1 MIAKDAAFDAWWAT
15 EAPRFSSVSGSARLA
30 ARLGWDAA
38 KGVNTD
44 DGAWLPG
51 GRNSHWQSYKTTQ
64 PELFQIVVTK
74 TKAGTMSL
82 DWLEPVGA
90 DEGAWEGVACFSEAN
105 GPVEFWMAKDLFE
118 LVAPP
123 WAQAN
128 LEPLLEEAIIERVRR
143 HRLFTS
149 ASEAVLDFPDLDTV
163 PSELDSPSHHDMFA
177 SHEVNSSGR
186 RSRCPHGVAV
196 LNHCTKCD

>member
-1 MIAKDAAFDAWWAT
+1 VIMSDAFEAWWAT

-44 DGAWLPG
+44 HGGWL
-51 GRNSHWQSYKTTQ
+51 SHWQSCKTSQ

-74 TKAGTMSL
+74 TGAGTMSL
-82 DWLEPVGA
+82 DWLEPVGG
-90 DEGAWEGVACFSEAN
+90 DEGAWEGVPCFSEAN
-105 GPVEFWMAKDLFE
+105 GPVKFWMAPEVFE
-118 LVAPP
+118 RVAPP

-128 LEPLLEEAIIERVRR
+128 LEPLSEEAITERVRR

-149 ASEAVLDFPDLDTV
+149 ASEAALDFPELDTV
-163 PSELDSPSHHDMFA
+163 PAELDSPSHHDMFG
-177 SHEVNSSGR
+177 SHEVNASGR